1 MKEGICKSSLYI
13 VKLKGKVNIMK
24 FNEILGIKEIEDNM
38 KINNRIAVRAVIP
51 EGNKIL
57 MVHSNKGDYKFPGGG
72 VHKGEK
78 YKDALKREIEEETG
92 CVVNNVKDVIGTIVE
107 RKKDE
112 LESNAVF
119 QMTSYYYLCEVSDRK
134 TSQRLDDYEA
144 ELDFSPEWISL
155 DDAIS
160 ENEKALKN
168 AYRNA
173 WTYRET
179 LALKQLKNCL

>member
-1 MKEGICKSSLYI
+1 
-13 VKLKGKVNIMK
+13 MK
-24 FNEILGIKEIEDNM
+24 FDEILGIKKIEDNVKM
-38 KINNRIAVRAVIP
+38 NNRVAVRAVIT

-78 YKDALKREIEEETG
+78 YEDALKREIQEETG

-112 LESNAVF
+112 LESDTVF
-119 QMTSYYYLCEVSDRK
+119 QMTSYYYLCEASDRK
-134 TSQRLDDYEA
+134 TSQKLDAYEA
-144 ELDFSPEWISL
+144 KLDFSPEWISL

-168 AYRNA
+168 ADRSA

-179 LALKQLKNCL
+179 LALKQLKKCL